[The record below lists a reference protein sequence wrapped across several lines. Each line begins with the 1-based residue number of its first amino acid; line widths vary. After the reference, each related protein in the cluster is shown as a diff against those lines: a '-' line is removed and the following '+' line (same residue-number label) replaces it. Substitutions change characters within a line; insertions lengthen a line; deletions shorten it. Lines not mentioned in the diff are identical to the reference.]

1 MKLLVILFILKLYA
15 RINIFKSLLNFSF
28 REAKWKQR
36 RRKNK
41 AITILRN
48 YMRRIIKIYIK
59 SYENLIFSIFI
70 RPVDSFVTPAKK
82 LFLVNFVLNL
92 NNVQFMQLQIV

>member
-15 RINIFKSLLNFSF
+15 RISIFKSLLNFSF

-41 AITILRN
+41 AITILKN
-48 YMRRIIKIYIK
+48 YMRSIIKIYIK
-59 SYENLIFSIFI
+59 SYKNLIFSIFI
-70 RPVDSFVTPAKK
+70 RPLDYFVTPAKK
-82 LFLVNFVLNL
+82 LLLVNFVLNL
-92 NNVQFMQLQIV
+92 NNVQFTQLQIV